1 MQRIF
6 TTLLFIFSSLAPSAA
21 LAQFHGGPNADGLVI
36 STTCSPFIGTTWIA
50 GGITWLG
57 GTTTD
62 NLDFFTSSS
71 QRGATGLL
79 SLGVVLSVFGGLTT
93 TVIVH
98 QASKTSAI
106 IDNNEQ
112 ELRVAITLGAGPMLD
127 DLATWLNLGTPSA
140 RRALGRLLR
149 RDRATL
155 LAILDQPPGLPRGW
169 EMLHHLH
176 RIELELRRSFADAPR
191 P

>member
-6 TTLLFIFSSLAPSAA
+6 TTLLFILSALAPSAA

-36 STTCSPFIGTTWIA
+36 STTCSPFIGT
-50 GGITWLG
+50 TWLG

-98 QASKTSAI
+98 QVSKTSAI
-106 IDNNEQ
+106 LDHHEQ
-112 ELRVAITLGAGPMLD
+112 ELRVAITMGAGPMLD
-127 DLATWLNLGTPSA
+127 DLAIWLNLGAPAA

-155 LAILDQPPGLPRGW
+155 LAILDQPPGLQRGW

>member
-1 MQRIF
+1 MQHIAP
-6 TTLLFIFSSLAPSAA
+6 TLLFILSTLIPSAA
-21 LAQFHGGPNADGLVI
+21 LAQLHGGPNGDAFFV
-36 STTCSPFIGTTWIA
+36 STTCSPFIGTTW
-50 GGITWLG
+50 LG
-57 GTTTD
+57 GTTSD
-62 NLDFFTSSS
+62 NLDLFTSSS

-106 IDNNEQ
+106 LDHHEQ

-127 DLATWLNLGTPSA
+127 DLAIWLNLGAPAA
-140 RRALGRLLR
+140 RRALGRILR
-149 RDRATL
+149 RERVTL
-155 LAILDQPPGLPRGW
+155 LAILDRPPGLQRGW
-169 EMLHHLH
+169 DMLHHLH
-176 RIELELRRSFADAPR
+176 RVELELRRSFADAPR